1 MRRLVFLPVLVSGIA
16 LIGGA
21 LPATAQMLPEDQ
33 SMVVFQRYK
42 SVRERQLTGY
52 STPGI
57 SLGGFDIS
65 PSIDADT
72 LHNDN
77 VLALEGDGP
86 GDTLVRLAPSLLA
99 NSNWSNSLLSFNAG
113 LTVDRYNSLTT
124 ENTENLNA
132 AVYGWHNLARS
143 TRIRAIGRFQT
154 QRESRESQDVF
165 VLTRRPIR
173 FSNAIFGLGLTHRLA
188 KSALQLE
195 ADLSRTN
202 YNDAELRET
211 GAPVNQDFR
220 DSLLKRVRARAEYG
234 GSPALAFF
242 VQSTYDKRDY
252 RQSDSNPL
260 ARARGSDIAEVLAGA
275 RFELPILARGEIG
288 IGYTRGSYRGA
299 QFNTFSG
306 LAVRSEVTFLPTQ
319 LTNVVVTAE
328 RRVSDTG
335 VPSSGGYVSLAGGMR
350 VDHELLRPLLL
361 SASMRY
367 QRDSFN
373 GVDRDD
379 NRFEIGASANYRL
392 NANLSARFSVS
403 RLDLSSRGAD
413 AYKSF
418 VANRFLAGIGLRQ

>member
-1 MRRLVFLPVLVSGIA
+1 MRKAAIVLGLV
-16 LIGGA
+16 GGA
-21 LPATAQMLPEDQ
+21 MPAAAQIMPDDQ
-33 SMVVFQRYK
+33 SMVVFQRYR

-57 SLGGFDIS
+57 PVAGFEVR

-77 VLALEGDGP
+77 VLALEDDGP
-86 GDTLVRLAPSLLA
+86 GDTLVRVTPSIAA
-99 NSNWSNSLLSFNAG
+99 NSNWANSLLSLNAA
-113 LTVDRYNSLTT
+113 LAVERYNRLTT

-132 AVYGWHNLARS
+132 SLYGWHNLARS

-154 QRESRESQDVF
+154 LRESRESQDVF

-173 FSNAIFGLGLTHRLA
+173 FSNSTLGLALSHRLA
-188 KSALQLE
+188 NAMLQVE
-195 ADLSRTN
+195 GDVSRTN
-202 YNDAELRET
+202 YDDAVLRDT
-211 GAPVNQDFR
+211 GAAVDQDFR
-220 DSLLKRVRARAEYG
+220 DSLLKRVRGRAEFG
-234 GSPALAFF
+234 QSPALAYF
-242 VQSTYDKRDY
+242 VQGTYDTRDY
-252 RQSDSNPL
+252 RLSDTDPL
-260 ARARGSDIAEVLAGA
+260 ARARGSDIIEVLAGT

-288 IGYTRGSYRGA
+288 VGYTRGSYSGT

-306 LAVRSEVTFLPTQ
+306 LAIRSEVTFFPTQ

-335 VPSSGGYVSLAGGMR
+335 IPSSGGYASLGGGVR

-361 SASMRY
+361 SASARY

-379 NRFEIGASANYRL
+379 DRLELGASADYRV
-392 NANLSARFSVS
+392 NANLSARFSVT
-403 RLDLSSRGAD
+403 RLDLESRGAD

-418 VANRFLAGIGLRQ
+418 VADRFLVGIGLRR